1 MSKEKDEEYFPAGQF
16 QECLRTERIA
26 RQVLWKEEI
35 DSTNSNLVGNYYPQ
49 VRNALLSINENIK
62 TSGLTTLLNSCVN
75 VIDETSQTLGKNITG
90 LNTFLDSQMRTYEQT
105 LNEMVSNIRTSVSHM
120 EELVSQISSTN
131 NSFTVNTNRLNS
143 VYQTLAS
150 NGGI

>member
-1 MSKEKDEEYFPAGQF
+1 MYVNLDIETLKAIS
-16 QECLRTERIA
+16 R
-26 RQVLWKEEI
+26 EI

-150 NGGI
+150 NGSI

>member
-1 MSKEKDEEYFPAGQF
+1 MYVNLDIETLKAIS
-16 QECLRTERIA
+16 R
-26 RQVLWKEEI
+26 EI

-49 VRNALLSINENIK
+49 VRNSLLSINENIK

>member
-1 MSKEKDEEYFPAGQF
+1 MYVNLDIETLKAIS
-16 QECLRTERIA
+16 R
-26 RQVLWKEEI
+26 EI

-131 NSFTVNTNRLNS
+131 NSFTINTNRLNS

>member
-1 MSKEKDEEYFPAGQF
+1 MYVNLDIETLKAIS
-16 QECLRTERIA
+16 R
-26 RQVLWKEEI
+26 EI

-131 NSFTVNTNRLNS
+131 NSFTVNTNSLNS
-143 VYQTLAS
+143 VYQTLAC

>member
-1 MSKEKDEEYFPAGQF
+1 MYVNLDIETLKAIS
-16 QECLRTERIA
+16 R
-26 RQVLWKEEI
+26 EI

>member
-1 MSKEKDEEYFPAGQF
+1 MYVNLDIETLKAIS
-16 QECLRTERIA
+16 R
-26 RQVLWKEEI
+26 EI

-120 EELVSQISSTN
+120 EELVSQISSAN

>member
-1 MSKEKDEEYFPAGQF
+1 MYVNLDIETLKAIS
-16 QECLRTERIA
+16 R
-26 RQVLWKEEI
+26 EI
-35 DSTNSNLVGNYYPQ
+35 DSTNSNLVDNYYPQ

>member
-1 MSKEKDEEYFPAGQF
+1 MFVNLDIETLKAIS
-16 QECLRTERIA
+16 R
-26 RQVLWKEEI
+26 EI
-35 DSTNSNLVGNYYPQ
+35 DSTNSTLVGSLYPQ
-49 VRNALLSINENIK
+49 VRNALVSINENIK
-62 TSGLTTLLNSCVN
+62 TSGLTALLNSCVN
-75 VIDETSQTLGKNITG
+75 VIDETSQTLGKNITN
-90 LNTFLDSQMRTYEQT
+90 LNAFLDSQMRAYQQT
-105 LNEMVSNIRTSVSHM
+105 LEEMVGNIRTSVSHM

>member
-1 MSKEKDEEYFPAGQF
+1 MFVNLDIETLKAIS
-16 QECLRTERIA
+16 R
-26 RQVLWKEEI
+26 EI
-35 DSTNSNLVGNYYPQ
+35 DSTNSTLVGSLYPQ
-49 VRNALLSINENIK
+49 GRNALVSINENIK
-62 TSGLTTLLNSCVN
+62 TSGLTALLNSCVN
-75 VIDETSQTLGKNITG
+75 VIDETSQTLGKNITN
-90 LNTFLDSQMRTYEQT
+90 LNAFLDSQMRAYQQT
-105 LNEMVSNIRTSVSHM
+105 LEEMVGNIRTSVSHM